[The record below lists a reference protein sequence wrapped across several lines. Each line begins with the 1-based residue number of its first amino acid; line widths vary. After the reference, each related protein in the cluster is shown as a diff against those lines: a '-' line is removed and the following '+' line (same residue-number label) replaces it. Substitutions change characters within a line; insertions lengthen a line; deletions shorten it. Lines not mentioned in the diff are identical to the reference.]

1 MFQKETDSVPR
12 PQNTS
17 FLIMQHKHYIGVG

>member
-17 FLIMQHKHYIGVG
+17 FLITEHKDYIGVG